1 MTNEEAI
8 KKMEFLRNAYKKL
21 IDEGVD
27 NGRFV
32 GTGVEGQW
40 KSSTP
45 LNKCNADLC
54 EACEMAIEALEK
66 EIPKSV
72 AQPKELVRYGM
83 GERYD
88 DYGCPLC
95 GTFLAS
101 EPQGNQ
107 QKGLTRCWK
116 CGQIVKWGD

>member
-45 LNKCNADLC
+45 INKCNAELC
-54 EACEMAIEALEK
+54 EACEMAIEALEQQTRAKGKWIEHEDFNGDYYYTCSVCK
-66 EIPKSV
+66 EDFSTIDGTT
-72 AQPKELVRYGM
+72 PKENLFNF
-83 GERYD
+83 
-88 DYGCPLC
+88 CPNC
-95 GTFLAS
+95 GADM
-101 EPQGNQ
+101 
-107 QKGLTRCWK
+107 R
-116 CGQIVKWGD
+116 GDEE

>member
-1 MTNEEAI
+1 MTEQEAKEIIERREMIDAMSERANEA
-8 KKMEFLRNAYKKL
+8 L
-21 IDEGVD
+21 D
-27 NGRFV
+27 
-32 GTGVEGQW
+32 
-40 KSSTP
+40 
-45 LNKCNADLC
+45 
-54 EACEMAIEALEK
+54 MAIENLEK
-66 EIPKSV
+66 EIPKNV

>member
-1 MTNEEAI
+1 MVEHEMTTEQAIDHLSVLFERMDSENEEIPVYDIA
-8 KKMEFLRNAYKKL
+8 L
-21 IDEGVD
+21 
-27 NGRFV
+27 
-32 GTGVEGQW
+32 
-40 KSSTP
+40 
-45 LNKCNADLC
+45 
-54 EACEMAIEALEK
+54 EAVEMAIENLEK
-66 EIPKSV
+66 EIPKNV

-107 QKGLTRCWK
+107 QKCLTRCWK
-116 CGQIVKWGD
+116 CGQIVKWGE